1 MIINLIS
8 KAISKIRYNII
19 LDSFKTIS
27 NFKNYI
33 SICILTRIRNIAN
46 YKTRGNNTK
55 NDNIVNNIFKKI
67 TEINKNGII
76 EDESLVIYE
85 KCKTD
90 NTLSK
95 LLEVYKKSQNLFD
108 KKHNKL
114 GESKSI
120 VTSELILNKEE
131 KKELGKLKNEAKKI
145 LKKDLDDIV
154 DRTRIKLDLSMSKIT
169 SYLPIAT
176 SVIFIGSYLNT
187 RILFDFY
194 GVDINLFFQ
203 LTDYINIGVKNIESA
218 IFICLILII
227 YFASIT
233 SNMFIVPITNNE
245 KSKFS
250 FKSLFFIIPL
260 ILYVYYSLKENILNV
275 VRFLDIIGL
284 ILIFILFSKVIF
296 KYIKKPL
303 ETFPILFFTALF
315 IVLMASNATKTY
327 FLPKERNIKA
337 IFKKNYDTECDTLEI
352 IMINNN
358 YTFFRTKS
366 NEMKIE
372 KNENIKTY
380 KKL

>member
-131 KKELGKLKNEAKKI
+131 KK
-145 LKKDLDDIV
+145 
-154 DRTRIKLDLSMSKIT
+154 RIRK
-169 SYLPIAT
+169 
-176 SVIFIGSYLNT
+176 
-187 RILFDFY
+187 
-194 GVDINLFFQ
+194 
-203 LTDYINIGVKNIESA
+203 
-218 IFICLILII
+218 
-227 YFASIT
+227 
-233 SNMFIVPITNNE
+233 
-245 KSKFS
+245 
-250 FKSLFFIIPL
+250 
-260 ILYVYYSLKENILNV
+260 
-275 VRFLDIIGL
+275 
-284 ILIFILFSKVIF
+284 
-296 KYIKKPL
+296 IKK
-303 ETFPILFFTALF
+303 
-315 IVLMASNATKTY
+315 
-327 FLPKERNIKA
+327 
-337 IFKKNYDTECDTLEI
+337 
-352 IMINNN
+352 
-358 YTFFRTKS
+358 
-366 NEMKIE
+366 
-372 KNENIKTY
+372 
-380 KKL
+380 